1 MREILLINPNT
12 SVDTTA
18 MMVAIAQTCAPNG
31 YMVSGATAARGVS
44 MILDAERLQD
54 ASEEVIESW
63 KRHRGELSG
72 IVISAF
78 GDPGIDML
86 RALTDVPIAGIF
98 EASLFE
104 AAQGDRPF
112 GIATVTP
119 DLADA
124 IDANVQKVGLGRLYT
139 GIRLTQGD
147 PMTLVSDPAR
157 LEAALADAV
166 ARCIADDGARAVVIG
181 GGPLGQ
187 AAVGLAHRFS
197 VPVIAPIS
205 AAMRRISALLTMSS

>member
-63 KRHRGELSG
+63 KRHRGDLSG

-86 RALTDVPIAGIF
+86 RALTDVPIVGIF

-119 DLADA
+119 DLPPEAWE
-124 IDANVQKVGLGRLYT
+124 
-139 GIRLTQGD
+139 
-147 PMTLVSDPAR
+147 PMETMV
-157 LEAALADAV
+157 EAALALCTGDPNLLSGRV
-166 ARCIADDGARAVVIG
+166 ACPPAN
-181 GGPLGQ
+181 
-187 AAVGLAHRFS
+187 
-197 VPVIAPIS
+197 
-205 AAMRRISALLTMSS
+205 